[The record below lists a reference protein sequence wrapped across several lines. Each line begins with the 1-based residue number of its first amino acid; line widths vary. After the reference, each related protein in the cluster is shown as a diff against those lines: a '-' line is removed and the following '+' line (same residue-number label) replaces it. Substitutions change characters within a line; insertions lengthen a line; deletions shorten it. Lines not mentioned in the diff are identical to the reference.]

1 MKNHIVLK
9 SIFNIPNITIFYNDF
24 PFLPKR
30 KKIEKAEKLVSKL
43 HDEEKYVKYK
53 NLYQALKSW
62 VSFENSS

>member
-30 KKIEKAEKLVSKL
+30 KKIEKAEKLVPNYTMK
-43 HDEEKYVKYK
+43 K
-53 NLYQALKSW
+53 NMLNTQK
-62 VSFENSS
+62 FISSIKIMG

>member
-43 HDEEKYVKYK
+43 HDEEKYVKHTKIYIK
-53 NLYQALKSW
+53 H
-62 VSFENSS
+62 